1 MLSTVLSAAVG
12 VAGWSA
18 SEYLIHRFLG
28 HEWAK
33 KHKNAFS
40 VEHVR
45 HHATTSYFAPWWKKG
60 LAAGGASA
68 VVAPLA
74 SLLVGRRIGLAFTAG
89 YVSMYL
95 AYEAVHRRAH
105 THAPTGPYS
114 RWVRR
119 NHFAHHFMSPKDNHG
134 VTAPIWD
141 RVFGTARPL
150 DDEEGVPIR
159 IKVPARH
166 AMPWLID
173 EHGEVKA
180 EFAADY
186 ELVVKRNRE
195 PARPAA
201 RAA

>member
-1 MLSTVLSAAVG
+1 MLKTVLSAAAG

-33 KHKNAFS
+33 KHRNAFS
-40 VEHVR
+40 VEHVK
-45 HHATTSYFAPWWKKG
+45 HHATTSYFAPSWKKG
-60 LAAGGASA
+60 LAALGASA
-68 VVAPLA
+68 VMGPVA
-74 SLLVGRRIGLAFTAG
+74 SLVLGRRTGIAFTAG

-95 AYEAVHRRAH
+95 AYEVMHRRAH

-134 VTAPIWD
+134 VTSPIWD
-141 RVFGTARPL
+141 RVFGTSRPL
-150 DDEEGVPIR
+150 DDADGNPIR

-166 AMPWLID
+166 AMPWLVD
-173 EHGEVKA
+173 ERGELKA
-180 EFAADY
+180 AFAADY
-186 ELVVKRNRE
+186 ELVVKGKPE
-195 PARPAA
+195 PVRAV

>member
-1 MLSTVLSAAVG
+1 MFETVLSAAAG

-33 KHKNAFS
+33 KHRNAFS
-40 VEHVR
+40 VEHVK
-45 HHATTSYFAPWWKKG
+45 HHATTSYFAPSWKKG
-60 LAAGGASA
+60 LAAVAASA
-68 VVAPLA
+68 VMAPVT
-74 SLLVGRRIGLAFTAG
+74 SLLLGRRAGLAFTAG
-89 YVSMYL
+89 YVTMYL
-95 AYEAVHRRAH
+95 TYEVLHRRAH

-134 VTAPIWD
+134 VTSPFWD
-141 RVFGTARPL
+141 HVFGTARPL
-150 DDEEGVPIR
+150 DDADGNPIR

-166 AMPWLID
+166 AMPWLVN
-173 EHGEVKA
+173 EHGELRP

-186 ELVVKRNRE
+186 ELVVKGKPERV
-195 PARPAA
+195 PTP